1 MATFQDRPVTTL
13 RIVLAIAALTIAA
26 LAVPFFLPGGPS
38 PAPGEADQGLPWQI
52 EALPEGRS
60 RVFGL
65 VLGDAT
71 LEEARA
77 RLGKGMQVAIVVAPG
92 EPASLEA
99 FHDQVNA
106 GFVLGRM
113 VLATQ
118 LPLPRIEAM
127 LARAKKAEYMEST
140 TRRVTLGD
148 EDMPAALAA
157 TVSSIAF
164 IPTVQ
169 LDEAMVLQRFGPP
182 AQRLRSSPT
191 TEHFLYPERGLDLV
205 LDNAGKEVLQYVA
218 PRDFERL
225 RAPLLNKP

>member
-1 MATFQDRPVTTL
+1 MTTL

-26 LAVPFFLPGGPS
+26 LAVPYFLPGSPG
-38 PAPGEADQGLPWQI
+38 PAPGDADQGLPWQV
-52 EALPEGRS
+52 EALAGGRS

-71 LEEARA
+71 LEDARA
-77 RLGKGMQVAIVVAPG
+77 RLGRGMQVAIVVAPG

-99 FHDQVNA
+99 FQDQVSA

-113 VLATQ
+113 VLGAD
-118 LPLPRIEAM
+118 LPLPQVEAM

-140 TRRVTLGD
+140 TRRVTLSD
-148 EDMPAALAA
+148 EDLAAALAA
-157 TVSSIAF
+157 TVSNIAF
-164 IPTVQ
+164 VPSVQ

-182 AQRLRSSPT
+182 VQRLRSSPT

-205 LDNAGKEVLQYVA
+205 LDSAGKEVLQYVA

-225 RAPLLNKP
+225 RAPLLRKP

>member
-1 MATFQDRPVTTL
+1 MAPFQDRPVTTL
-13 RIVLAIAALTIAA
+13 RIFLAITALTIAA
-26 LAVPFFLPGGPS
+26 LAVPFFLPGGPG
-38 PAPGEADQGLPWQI
+38 PAPGEADQGLPWQV
-52 EALPEGRS
+52 EALPGGRS

-71 LEEARA
+71 LEDARA

-113 VLATQ
+113 VLGTK
-118 LPLPRIEAM
+118 LPLPSIEAM

-140 TRRVTLGD
+140 TRRVTLND
-148 EDMPAALAA
+148 EDMAAALAA
-157 TVSSIAF
+157 TVSAIAF
-164 IPTVQ
+164 VPTVQ
-169 LDEAMVLQRFGPP
+169 LDEAMVLQRFGQP

-205 LDNAGKEVLQYVA
+205 LDSAGKEVLQYVA

-225 RAPLLNKP
+225 RAPLVGKP